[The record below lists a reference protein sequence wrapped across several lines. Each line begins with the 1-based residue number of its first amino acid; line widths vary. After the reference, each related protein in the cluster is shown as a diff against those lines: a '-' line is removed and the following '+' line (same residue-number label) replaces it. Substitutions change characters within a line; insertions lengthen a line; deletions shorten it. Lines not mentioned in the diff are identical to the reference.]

1 MKIFEFKKYSR
12 KELATLYDKSSRS
25 FQTWINPFEEE
36 IGPRIGWDYTPAQVK
51 IIVEHIGLPPG
62 YYVPEILEKK

>member
-12 KELATLYDKSSRS
+12 KELATLYDKSPRS
-25 FQTWINPFEEE
+25 FQTWINPFSDE
-36 IGPRIGWDYTPAQVK
+36 IGPKVGWDYTPAQVK

-62 YYVPEILEKK
+62 FTIRESVIK